1 MLGQHSYAGYN
12 RSMTPVTELI
22 SVRHT
27 DLYIGGG
34 WRPASDQQRIDV
46 TDPATGEVITSVA
59 SATVQDGLA
68 AVEAAHQAF
77 RPWAARPPRERAEM
91 LRKAFDLMMRDR
103 EKLAELMTR
112 ENGKPLAESRAE
124 VAYAAEFFRWFSE
137 EAVRNIGSVSISP
150 SGANRILVEHQPIG
164 VSVLVTPWNFPA
176 AMATRKIGPALAA
189 GCTVVLKPASET
201 PLSALA
207 VADILEQAG
216 VPKGVV
222 NVIPSKRSSEVVK
235 AMLKDRRVRKLSFTG
250 STEVGRILL
259 AQAAENVISCSMELG
274 GNAPFIVL
282 DDADLDAALEGAM
295 IAKMRNTGQSCIAAN
310 RFYAGQRV
318 AEKFASMLA
327 RAMGELPVGNGL
339 DPDVKVGPV
348 INDPARK
355 KMLGLV
361 DEAAGHGARLLT
373 GGKAPDRPGYFVPPM
388 VISEVP
394 PDEHILKEEIFG
406 PIAPVVTFRDVN
418 EAIEFA
424 NKTDRGLASYVY
436 TRDLAKGLAVA
447 EAIESGMVGLNRGFI
462 SDPAAPFGGVKQ
474 SGIGREGSHEGLLEF
489 LETKYIATNW

>member
-1 MLGQHSYAGYN
+1 
-12 RSMTPVTELI
+12 MTPVSELI
-22 SVRHT
+22 PVKHT

-34 WRPASDQQRIDV
+34 WRPASDNQRIEV
-46 TDPATGEVITSVA
+46 TDPATGEAIASVA
-59 SATVQDGLA
+59 SATVQDGIA
-68 AVEAAHQAF
+68 AVDAAAAAF
-77 RPWAARPPRERAEM
+77 RPWAAKPPRERAEI
-91 LRKAFDLMMRDR
+91 LRRTFELMIRDR
-103 EKLAELMTR
+103 DKLAELMVR
-112 ENGKPLAESRAE
+112 ENGKPMAEAVGE
-124 VAYAAEFFRWFSE
+124 VSYAAEFFRWFSE
-137 EAVRNIGSVSISP
+137 EAVRNIGSVSIAP
-150 SGANRILVEHQPIG
+150 SGLNRILVEHQPIG

-201 PLSALA
+201 PLTALA
-207 VADILEQAG
+207 VADLLEQAG

-235 AMLKDRRVRKLSFTG
+235 AMLKDPQVRKLSFTG

-310 RFYAGQRV
+310 RFYVDAKV
-318 AEKFASMLA
+318 AEQFSTMLA
-327 RAMGELPVGNGL
+327 RAMGALPVGSGL
-339 DPDVKVGPV
+339 DPTVKVGPV
-348 INDPARK
+348 INDPARQ
-355 KMLGLV
+355 KMLELV
-361 DEAAGHGARLLT
+361 QEAAGHGARILT
-373 GGKAPDRPGYFVPPM
+373 GGTAPKRPGYFVPPT

-394 PDEHILKEEIFG
+394 ADEHILKEEIFG

-418 EAIEFA
+418 QAIEYA

-474 SGIGREGSHEGLLEF
+474 SGVGREGSHEGLMEF
-489 LETKYIATNW
+489 LETKYIATSW

>member
-1 MLGQHSYAGYN
+1 MDTIGG
-12 RSMTPVTELI
+12 MTPVSELI

-27 DLYIGGG
+27 DLYIGGS
-34 WRPASDQQRIDV
+34 WRPASDGQRIDV

-59 SATVQDGLA
+59 SATVDDGLA
-68 AVEAAHQAF
+68 AVDAAYQAF
-77 RPWAARPPRERAEM
+77 RPWAARPPRERAEI
-91 LRKAFDLMMRDR
+91 LRKAFELMMRDR
-103 EKLAELMTR
+103 EKLAELMVR
-112 ENGKPLAESRAE
+112 ENGKPLAEASGE
-124 VAYAAEFFRWFSE
+124 VAYAADFFRWFSE

-222 NVIPSKRSSEVVK
+222 NVIASKRSSDVVK
-235 AMLKDRRVRKLSFTG
+235 AMLKDPRVRKLSFTG
-250 STEVGRILL
+250 STEVGRLL
-259 AQAAENVISCSMELG
+259 LGQAAENIISCSMELG

-310 RFYAGQRV
+310 RFYADQRV
-318 AEKFASMLA
+318 AEKFSSMLA
-327 RAMGELPVGNGL
+327 RAMGALEVGNGL
-339 DPDVKVGPV
+339 DPNVKVGPV
-348 INDPARK
+348 INDSARK

-373 GGKAPDRPGYFVPPM
+373 GGKAPNRPGYFVPPT

-418 EAIEFA
+418 EAIAFA

-474 SGIGREGSHEGLLEF
+474 SGVGREGSHEGLLEF

>member
-1 MLGQHSYAGYN
+1 VGLRRKREKIDAV
-12 RSMTPVTELI
+12 TPVSELI

-27 DLYIGGG
+27 DLYIDGS
-34 WRPASDQQRIDV
+34 WRPASDTQRIDV
-46 TDPATGEVITSVA
+46 LDPATGEVISSVA
-59 SATVQDGLA
+59 SASVQDGLE
-68 AVEAAHQAF
+68 AVAAAHQAF
-77 RPWAARPPRERAEM
+77 RGWAARPPRERAEI
-91 LRKAFDLMMRDR
+91 LRQAFELMIRDR
-103 EKLAELMTR
+103 DKLAELMVR
-112 ENGKPLAESRAE
+112 ENGKTLAEARGE

-137 EAVRNIGSVSISP
+137 EAVRNIGSVSIAP
-150 SGANRILVEHQPIG
+150 GGANRILVEHQPIG

-207 VADILEQAG
+207 VADLLERAG

-235 AMLKDRRVRKLSFTG
+235 AMLKDPRVRKLSFTG

-274 GNAPFIVL
+274 GNAPFVVL
-282 DDADLDAALEGAM
+282 ADADLDAALEGAM
-295 IAKMRNTGQSCIAAN
+295 VAKMRNTGQSCIAAN
-310 RFYAGQRV
+310 RFYVEAPI
-318 AEKFASMLA
+318 ADKFSSMLA
-327 RAMGELPVGNGL
+327 SAMAELPVGSGL
-339 DPDVKVGPV
+339 DANVKVGPV
-348 INDPARK
+348 INEPARK

-361 DEAAGHGARLLT
+361 EEAAGHGARVLT
-373 GGKAPDRPGYFVPPM
+373 GGKAPNRPGYFVPPT
-388 VISEVP
+388 VLSEVP
-394 PDEHILKEEIFG
+394 ADEHILKEEIFG
-406 PIAPVVTFRDVN
+406 PIAPIVTVRDVN

-424 NKTDRGLASYVY
+424 NRTDRGLASYVY
-436 TRDLAKGLAVA
+436 TRDLAKGLAIA

-474 SGIGREGSHEGLLEF
+474 SGLGREGSHEGLMEF

>member
-1 MLGQHSYAGYN
+1 
-12 RSMTPVTELI
+12 MTPVTELI

-27 DLYIGGG
+27 DLYIDGA
-34 WRPASDQQRIDV
+34 WRPSSDQQRIDV
-46 TDPATGEVITSVA
+46 NDPATGEVISSVA
-59 SATVQDGLA
+59 SASVSDALA
-68 AVEAAHQAF
+68 AVDAASRAF
-77 RPWAARPPRERAEM
+77 QPWAAKPPRQRAEI
-91 LRKAFDLMMRDR
+91 LRKTFELMMRDQD
-103 EKLAELMTR
+103 KLAELMVR
-112 ENGKPLAESRAE
+112 ENGKPLAEAKGE

-150 SGANRILVEHQPIG
+150 SGVNRILVEHQPIG

-207 VADILEQAG
+207 VADLLEQAG

-235 AMLKDRRVRKLSFTG
+235 AMLKDPRVRKLSFTG
-250 STEVGRILL
+250 STEVGRLLL

-310 RFYAGQRV
+310 RFYADAKI
-318 AEKFASMLA
+318 AEKFSSMLA
-327 RAMGELPVGNGL
+327 RAMGNLTVGNGL
-339 DPDVKVGPV
+339 DPDTKVGPV
-348 INDPARK
+348 INQPARE

-361 DEAAGHGARLLT
+361 DEAAGHGARILT
-373 GGKAPDRPGYFVPPM
+373 GGKVPNRPGYFVPPT
-388 VISEVP
+388 VITEVP
-394 PDEHILKEEIFG
+394 AEEHILKEEIFG

-418 EAIEFA
+418 EAIDFA
-424 NKTDRGLASYVY
+424 NKTDRGLASYVF

-474 SGIGREGSHEGLLEF
+474 SGVGREGSHEGLMEF

>member
-1 MLGQHSYAGYN
+1 
-12 RSMTPVTELI
+12 MTPVSELI

-27 DLYIGGG
+27 DLYIGGS
-34 WRPASDQQRIDV
+34 WRPASDQQRIEV
-46 TDPATGEVITSVA
+46 NDPATGEVIATVA
-59 SATVQDGLA
+59 SASVQDALGAVDA
-68 AVEAAHQAF
+68 AAEAF
-77 RPWAARPPRERAEM
+77 RPWAARPPRERSEILREAFQLM
-91 LRKAFDLMMRDR
+91 LRDR
-103 EKLAELMTR
+103 EKLAELMVR
-112 ENGKPLAESRAE
+112 ENGKPLTEARGE
-124 VAYAAEFFRWFSE
+124 VTYAAEFFRWFSE

-189 GCTVVLKPASET
+189 GCTVILKPASET

-207 VADILEQAG
+207 VADLLEQAG

-235 AMLKDRRVRKLSFTG
+235 AMLKDPRVRKLSFTG

-295 IAKMRNTGQSCIAAN
+295 IAKMRNTGQSCIAPN
-310 RFYAGQRV
+310 
-318 AEKFASMLA
+318 
-327 RAMGELPVGNGL
+327 
-339 DPDVKVGPV
+339 
-348 INDPARK
+348 
-355 KMLGLV
+355 
-361 DEAAGHGARLLT
+361 
-373 GGKAPDRPGYFVPPM
+373 RPGYFMPPT
-388 VISEVP
+388 VLSHFAPE
-394 PDEHILKEEIFG
+394 EHILKEEIFG
-406 PIAPVVTFRDVN
+406 PIAPIVTFRDVDQ
-418 EAIEFA
+418 AIEYA

-436 TRDLAKGLAVA
+436 TRDLAKGLRVA

-474 SGIGREGSHEGLLEF
+474 SGVGREGSHEGLLEF

>member
-1 MLGQHSYAGYN
+1 
-12 RSMTPVTELI
+12 MTPVTELI

-27 DLYIGGG
+27 DLYINGSWG
-34 WRPASDQQRIDV
+34 PASDGQRIDV
-46 TDPATGEVITSVA
+46 QDPATSEVIATVA
-59 SATVQDGLA
+59 SASVQDGLA
-68 AVEAAHQAF
+68 AVQAASDAF
-77 RPWAARPPRERAEM
+77 GPWAARPPRERAEILREAFELM
-91 LRKAFDLMMRDR
+91 LRDR
-103 EKLAELMTR
+103 ERLAELMVR
-112 ENGKPLAESRAE
+112 ENGKTLTEARGE
-124 VAYAAEFFRWFSE
+124 VTYAAEFFRWFSE

-150 SGANRILVEHQPIG
+150 SGANRILVEHQPMG

-189 GCTVVLKPASET
+189 GCTVILKPASET
-201 PLSALA
+201 PLTALA
-207 VADILEQAG
+207 IADLLEQAG

-222 NVIPSKRSSEVVK
+222 NVIPSRRSSEVVK
-235 AMLKDRRVRKLSFTG
+235 AMLKDPRVRKLSFTG

-282 DDADLDAALEGAM
+282 DDADLAAALEGAM
-295 IAKMRNTGQSCIAAN
+295 VAKMRNTGQSCIAAN
-310 RFYAGQRV
+310 RFYVEAPI
-318 AEKFASMLA
+318 AEKFSTMLA
-327 RAMGELPVGNGL
+327 RAMGALTVGSGL

-348 INDPARK
+348 INQSARE
-355 KMLGLV
+355 KMLALV
-361 DEAAGHGARLLT
+361 DEAVGHGARLLT
-373 GGKAPDRPGYFVPPM
+373 GGKAPTRPGYFVPPT
-388 VISEVP
+388 VLSEVP
-394 PDEHILKEEIFG
+394 AGEHILNEEIFG

-424 NKTDRGLASYVY
+424 NKTDRGLASYVF

-474 SGIGREGSHEGLLEF
+474 SGLGREGAHEGLLEF
-489 LETKYIATNW
+489 LETKYIATTW